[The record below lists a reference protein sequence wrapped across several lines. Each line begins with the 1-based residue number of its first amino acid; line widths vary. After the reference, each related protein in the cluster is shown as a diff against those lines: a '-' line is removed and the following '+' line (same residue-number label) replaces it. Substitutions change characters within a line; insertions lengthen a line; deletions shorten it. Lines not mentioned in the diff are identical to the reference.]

1 MQRNGEG
8 EVAVCCACSRNHGD
22 CNCACLKIHTNK
34 VVEEKKKKKILFLG
48 TNCQPQTTPGTAKNT
63 SNSKS
68 VFLNLEINF
77 LIRENKHAV
86 LIRNLPTG
94 NENL

>member
-34 VVEEKKKKKILFLG
+34 VVEEKKRRKYSFWE
-48 TNCQPQTTPGTAKNT
+48 QTASPRRRQGLQKNT

-86 LIRNLPTG
+86 LIRKLPTG